1 MNRESLIFMRVSQL
15 QRQLLANSATVLQQ
29 VGITNAQYDIL
40 NYVYNHTGRTQKE
53 LATTLVVTKG
63 NITQIITNMERLDL
77 IKRKQVGKAKQLF
90 VTENGRQIYEQITPK
105 LEKAHADA
113 LAELDLAEQKQL
125 LRLLKLALKG

>member
-53 LATTLVVTKG
+53 LATTLVVTK
-63 NITQIITNMERLDL
+63 IERLDL